1 MNRELIQR
9 IYKLSQNKP
18 NELSSAFSLA
28 DLVPWVHLQ
37 FANLLEKQTS
47 KKYIFYKSTGKYN
60 LPIWK
65 VETTLLKMHTQLTY
79 KQNEKQYYKHT
90 CSSL

>member
-1 MNRELIQR
+1 MNHELFQR

-18 NELSSAFSLA
+18 NEFSSAFNLA

-47 KKYIFYKSTGKYN
+47 KKYIFLEIQVNIICKFGKSKRHY
-60 LPIWK
+60 
-65 VETTLLKMHTQLTY
+65 
-79 KQNEKQYYKHT
+79 
-90 CSSL
+90 

>member
-1 MNRELIQR
+1 MTRELFQR

-18 NELSSAFSLA
+18 NEFSSAFNLA

-37 FANLLEKQTS
+37 FANLVEKQTS
-47 KKYIFYKSTGKYN
+47 KKYIYFFINPGKYN
-60 LPIWK
+60 LSIWK
-65 VETTLLKMHTQLTY
+65 FETTLLKMHAQLTY

-90 CSSL
+90 L